1 MKYERIVSARFLS
14 RPNRFVAI
22 VNHNGNEISVH
33 VKNTGRCRELL
44 VLDSVVYL
52 EDFSYRQGKRK
63 LLYDLIAVRKGD
75 LLINMDSQAPN
86 KVVREAL
93 ENGSIKLPGM
103 SELTII
109 RPEKIYG
116 DSRFDFYVED
126 ENNEKGFVEVK
137 GVTLENDG
145 IASFPD
151 APTERGVKH
160 LNELVRVIK
169 NGYHSYVLFVIQM
182 SGMKMFTPNDA
193 THREFGDTLRYAA
206 EKGVHI
212 LAYECTVTP
221 DSLEITKN
229 VPIELKLKS

>member
-1 MKYERIVSARFLS
+1 MKYEKVVAAKFIS
-14 RPNRFVAI
+14 RPNRFVAQ
-22 VNHNGNEISVH
+22 VLLNGEEVSVH
-33 VKNTGRCRELL
+33 IKNTGRCRELL
-44 VLDSVVYL
+44 VSDAVVYL

-93 ENGSIKLPGM
+93 KNGSIKLSDI
-103 SELTII
+103 SELTVI
-109 RPEKIYG
+109 RPEKVYG
-116 DSRFDFYVED
+116 DSRFDFYIED
-126 ENNEKGFVEVK
+126 KNGEKGFVEVK

-151 APTERGVKH
+151 APTERGLKH
-160 LNELVRVIK
+160 LNGLVRASK

-182 SGMKMFTPNDA
+182 SGMRMFTPNDA
-193 THREFGDTLRYAA
+193 THRKFGDILRYAT

-212 LAYECTVTP
+212 LAYECAVTL
-221 DSLEITKN
+221 DSLEVTRT
-229 VPIELKLKS
+229 VPIELNA

>member
-1 MKYERIVSARFLS
+1 MKYEKVVTAKFVS
-14 RPNRFVAI
+14 RPNRFVAQ
-22 VNHNGNEISVH
+22 VLLNGEKVSVH

-44 VLDSVVYL
+44 VSDAVVYL

-63 LLYDLIAVRKGD
+63 LLYDLIAIRKRN

-93 ENGSIKLPGM
+93 ENGIIKLPNI
-103 SELTII
+103 SELTVI

-116 DSRFDFYVED
+116 DSRFDFYIED
-126 ENNEKGFVEVK
+126 KNGEKGFVEVK
-137 GVTLENDG
+137 GVTLENEG

-160 LNELVRVIK
+160 LNELVRAME
-169 NGYHSYVLFVIQM
+169 NCYHSYVLFVIQM

-193 THREFGDTLRYAA
+193 THRKFGDTLRYAA

-212 LAYECTVTP
+212 LAYECAVTP
-221 DSLEITKN
+221 DSLEITRT
-229 VPIELKLKS
+229 VPIELNA